1 MQISKAISVAKMTQ
15 FCRYSKDRAIAKF
28 KIHVRGANG
37 ASFNLWRARLPHF
50 FRFDVRGES
59 YLIPIFL
66 EDRTIANVQQIFGG
80 EDGDILI
87 FSFEKRTTVKS

>member
-1 MQISKAISVAKMTQ
+1 MAHLLIFGEQDYRT
-15 FCRYSKDRAIAKF
+15 
-28 KIHVRGANG
+28 
-37 ASFNLWRARLPHF
+37 F
-50 FRFDVRGES
+50 FRFDFRGES

-87 FSFEKRTTVKS
+87 FFFEKRTTIKSSNQSRK